1 VIRTLWVGLNLLIA
15 TIPFGSII
23 IIGSWF
29 GAGSEFF
36 RWASSTWAAWVLWAS
51 GTRVRMEGLENL
63 ALDRP
68 QIIVSNH
75 SSWYDVF
82 ALAAHLPKVYR
93 FIAKVEL
100 SRIPLFGRAWLAAGH
115 IAIDR
120 ADHQAAL
127 AALDR
132 AGNLIRSDNSAIVI
146 FPEGT
151 RSATGELL
159 PFKKGGFMVALRTGV
174 DIVPCAVTG
183 SRAVMAKDSWRVHKG
198 EITIRFGKPISAANY
213 SDNNR
218 DELMQRVRNDVAAM
232 LNQPALPDQ
241 VN

>member
-15 TIPFGSII
+15 TLIFGPII
-23 IIGSWF
+23 IVSSWF
-29 GAGSEFF
+29 GAGSEHY
-36 RWASSTWAAWVLWAS
+36 RRASSTWASWVLWAS
-51 GTRVRMEGLENL
+51 GARVTLEGLENL
-63 ALDRP
+63 DRNKP

-82 ALAAHLPKVYR
+82 ALAARLPKVYR
-93 FIAKVEL
+93 FIAKIEL

-127 AALDR
+127 AALDQ
-132 AGNLIRSDNSAIVI
+132 AAAVIRKDNSAIVI

-174 DIVPCAVTG
+174 DIVPCAVKGT
-183 SRAVMAKDSWRVHKG
+183 RDVMPRDSWRVHKG
-198 EITIRFGKPISAANY
+198 EITIRFGAPISTAQY
-213 SDNNR
+213 SDDNR
-218 DELMQRVRNDVAAM
+218 DELMSRVRGEIAAM
-232 LNQPALPDQ
+232 LQQQSLLNR